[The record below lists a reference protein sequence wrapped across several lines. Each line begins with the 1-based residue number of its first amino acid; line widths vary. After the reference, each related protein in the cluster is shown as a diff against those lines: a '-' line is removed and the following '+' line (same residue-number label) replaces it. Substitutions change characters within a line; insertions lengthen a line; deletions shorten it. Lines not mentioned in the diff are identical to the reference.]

1 MEQEEGC
8 LQAEINEICL
18 KEEILKSKTAD
29 IDEQIRE
36 VKRNLLRTYR
46 LDWNGLLIMISIV
59 LLEREQK
66 IEFYIQ
72 VFLLLNIRLNDIVV
86 FVHFFMNV
94 LTVFNKTRLGMSGF
108 G

>member
-1 MEQEEGC
+1 
-8 LQAEINEICL
+8 
-18 KEEILKSKTAD
+18 
-29 IDEQIRE
+29 
-36 VKRNLLRTYR
+36 
-46 LDWNGLLIMISIV
+46 MISIV

-72 VFLLLNIRLNDIVV
+72 VFLLLNIRLNDIVAY
-86 FVHFFMNV
+86 VHFLMNV